1 MRSKPPA
8 TAQTCRIQRSGRD
21 LARAERLEADAD
33 SVDRWRMAM
42 SVDPDDHRVYEN
54 EIRPRV
60 FEYLAG
66 RLPGLARSG
75 KLQER
80 AGKLK
85 APGYFESTAHMR
97 MGDDDIDDLG
107 LALTVAVD
115 RRLRET
121 LKTKWDGRRPGA
133 TNITSW
139 ATNLAAL
146 MYPRQL
152 KRILSQKDV
161 LSFARRDLA
170 LIDPSDEDLARSGV
184 IGTDPAITVSMTHEI
199 EIHLDHSADEDPRD
213 REILI
218 LDLLD
223 FSDAEI
229 AELLETTVKVVEYRL
244 QKLRN
249 SARLR
254 RAEDD
259 FRDAL
264 LFSA

>member
-8 TAQTCRIQRSGRD
+8 TAQTRRVQRSGRD
-21 LARAERLEADAD
+21 LSRAERLEADVD
-33 SVDRWRMAM
+33 SVDRWRLAI
-42 SVDPDDHRVYEN
+42 SVHPDDHNVYET

-60 FEYLAG
+60 FEYLASH
-66 RLPGLARSG
+66 LPGLARSG
-75 KLQER
+75 RLQER
-80 AGKLK
+80 AGRLS
-85 APGYFESTAHMR
+85 APGFFESTAHLK

-115 RRLRET
+115 KRLRET
-121 LKTKWDGRRPGA
+121 LKTKWDGRQPGA

-152 KRILSQKDV
+152 KRILSQQDV

-170 LIDPSDEDLARSGV
+170 LIDPTDEDLARSGL
-184 IGTDPAITVSMTHEI
+184 IGTDPSITVSMTQEI
-199 EIHLDHSADEDPRD
+199 EIHLDHAGDQDPRD
-213 REILI
+213 REILVM
-218 LDLLD
+218 DLLD

-244 QKLRN
+244 LKLRT